1 MADSNNPFGFSPF
14 AAFQKMMGDAK
25 MPGFDMASLVEA
37 QNRTAQAFAEMGRK
51 NMETMQGIVQR
62 QSEMMRENMKEASS
76 YFNHLLSAPSAEEK
90 FACHNEYTKAA
101 MERAVANNRELTEL
115 VTKSSNEAAE
125 MMSSSITDI
134 MSETRKTGTR
144 G

>member
-1 MADSNNPFGFSPF
+1 MANPTNPFGFSPF
-14 AAFQKMMGDAK
+14 AAFQKMFGETK

-37 QNRTAQAFAEMGRK
+37 QNRSAQAFAEMGRK
-51 NMETMQGIVQR
+51 NMETMQGIMQR
-62 QSEMMRENMKEASS
+62 QSEMARESMKDASN
-76 YFNHLLSAPSAEEK
+76 YFNQLMTAPSAEEK
-90 FACHNEYTKAA
+90 FACHNEFAKTA
-101 MERAVANNRELTEL
+101 MERAVANNREIVDL

-125 MMSSSITDI
+125 MMSSSITDM